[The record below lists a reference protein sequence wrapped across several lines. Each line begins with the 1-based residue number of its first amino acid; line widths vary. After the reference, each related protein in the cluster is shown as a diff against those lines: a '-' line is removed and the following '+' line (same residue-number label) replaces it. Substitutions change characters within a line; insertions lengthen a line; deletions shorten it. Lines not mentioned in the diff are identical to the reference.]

1 MLNKQLKPFILIL
14 SGPSGAG
21 KTTLSNAVISTIP
34 DTTTAVSHTTRPP
47 RLGETEGKDYYYV
60 DKASFLAL
68 RDKGEML
75 EYAEVY
81 GNFYGTS
88 QNSVAALLE
97 LGKNV
102 ILDIDWQGARKMK
115 SHYPNAISVY
125 ILPPD
130 EEESK
135 NRLIARQQDSAE
147 IISSRMSAYKE
158 QESHQQE
165 YDHTIVNDKLSDAID
180 QLLKILNYG

>member
-1 MLNKQLKPFILIL
+1 MLNRQHTPFILIL

-21 KTTLSNAVISTIP
+21 KTTLSNAVISSIA
-34 DTTTAVSHTTRPP
+34 DTRTAISHTTRQP
-47 RLGETEGKDYYYV
+47 RPGETDGKDYHYV
-60 DKASFLAL
+60 DKPSFLAL
-68 RDKGEML
+68 RDNGEML

-88 QNSVAALLE
+88 QSSVIALLE
-97 LGKNV
+97 QGKNV
-102 ILDIDWQGARKMK
+102 ILDIDWQGARKIK
-115 SHYPNAISVY
+115 SLYPSAISVY

-130 EEESK
+130 KDESK

-147 IISSRMSAYKE
+147 IINSRMSTYKE

-180 QLLKILNYG
+180 QLLKILHYG

>member
-1 MLNKQLKPFILIL
+1 MSKQETPFILIL

-21 KTTLSNAVISTIP
+21 KTTLSNAVIKAVP
-34 DTTTAVSHTTRPP
+34 GTTTAVSHTTRLP
-47 RLGETEGKDYYYV
+47 RPGEIDGKDYYFV
-60 DKASFLAL
+60 DKSTFLTM
-68 RDKGEML
+68 RDNDEML

-88 QNSVAALLE
+88 QTSIEALLE
-97 LGKNV
+97 QGKNV

-115 SHYPNAISVY
+115 SLYPDAQSVY

-135 NRLIARQQDSAE
+135 KRLIARQQDSAE
-147 IISSRMSAYKE
+147 VINSRMSDYKE

-165 YDHTIVNDKLSDAID
+165 YDHNLVNNKLPDAID
-180 QLLKILNYG
+180 ELLSILHYS